1 MTRLEP
7 TYDVIVI
14 GARCAGASTAML
26 LARAGKRVLLVE
38 RAAEGSDTMSTHAL
52 MRPAVH
58 QLYRW
63 GLLERVRAVSPAV
76 RTTTFYYGGDGDVGV
91 PIVPRD
97 GVDALYAPRRTYLDA
112 ILVQAAR
119 EAGAMVRHGVRFE
132 GVLRD
137 AHGRVQGAVLHDA
150 QGAQVVYA
158 DLVIG
163 ADGIR
168 STLATVVGARVYRR
182 AKHST
187 TTVYGY
193 FPVADIAGYHW
204 YFDERGFGA
213 GAIPTSDDLL
223 CVFAG
228 ASMDRFESEVK
239 PDPGA
244 FLLRV
249 VRACAPEL
257 GERLVGLPLRG
268 APRTFPG
275 VPGYLRASAG
285 PGWALVGD
293 AGYFR
298 DPITAHGI
306 TDALRDAELLARAV
320 LAGGEDALMAYP
332 DQRDALCRRHF
343 EISDAVAS
351 MRWSREEV
359 MQLHLEMSRDMSR
372 ELDALRAL
380 EAPAVRA
387 A

>member
-1 MTRLEP
+1 MTQLKP

-14 GARCAGASTAML
+14 GARCAGASTALL
-26 LARAGKRVLLVE
+26 LARAGRRVLLVE

-58 QLYRW
+58 QLQRW
-63 GLLERVRAVSPAV
+63 GLLDRVRAVSPAV
-76 RTTTFYYGGDGDVGV
+76 RTTTFYYGGEGDVGV
-91 PIVPRD
+91 PIIPRD

-119 EAGAMVRHGVRFE
+119 EAGATVRHGVRLE

-137 AHGRVQGAVLHDA
+137 ARGRVQGAVLHDA
-150 QGAQVVYA
+150 HGAQVVHA

-163 ADGIR
+163 ADGVR
-168 STLATVVGARVYRR
+168 STVATVVGAEVYRR
-182 AKHST
+182 AEHST

-193 FPVADIAGYHW
+193 FPAPEVAGYHW
-204 YFDERGFGA
+204 YFDARGLAVGL
-213 GAIPTSDDLL
+213 IPTSDDLV
-223 CVFAG
+223 CVFAS
-228 ASMDRFESEVK
+228 AAADRFEADVK

-244 FLLRV
+244 FLRRV
-249 VRACAPEL
+249 VGDCAPEHAA
-257 GERLVGLPLRG
+257 RLAGLPLRG
-268 APRTFPG
+268 AARTFPG
-275 VPGYLRASAG
+275 LRGFLRASAG

-320 LAGGEDALMAYP
+320 LTGSEAALLAYP
-332 DQRDALCRRHF
+332 DERDALCRRHF

-351 MRWSREEV
+351 MRWSHDEV
-359 MQLHLEMSRDMSR
+359 MRLHLEMSRDMAR

-380 EAPAVRA
+380 ETPTVRA